1 MAVTET
7 FIVSAIIRF
16 TSAAPSLFTRSW
28 KISNKQPLDVML
40 AVSGE
45 KNQISK
51 ELLANNWV
59 YFMYLSVQKCG
70 HST

>member
-40 AVSGE
+40 AVSG

-51 ELLANNWV
+51 ALLANNWA